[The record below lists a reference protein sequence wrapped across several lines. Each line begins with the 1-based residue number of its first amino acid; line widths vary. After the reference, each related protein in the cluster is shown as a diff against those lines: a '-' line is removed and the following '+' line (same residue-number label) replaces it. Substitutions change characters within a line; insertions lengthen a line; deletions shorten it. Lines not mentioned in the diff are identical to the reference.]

1 MSNVNPITSTA
12 ATIAAQL
19 GETAPGARATI
30 WRTVR
35 TIGPE
40 RAQAFVT
47 QAQEVEANGGMLIP
61 DGSRRRTLGG
71 VFFYLVRTQIS
82 DEEAVAIN
90 VLWRG
95 AAQRRQLGVSVK
107 PPRRTTDTTAPP
119 APPPLPPFVWDEA
132 DPIIAEVTANIGEA
146 STVKVTV
153 IGRPT
158 QVVERQGVVV
168 VALRSMKA
176 PTLPKGLPPLPSIP
190 TNYMIFIQQ
199 KQWNKVQAAMQQP
212 DDALIVEGYPVHE
225 PRFAGIMV
233 YATQVTTKALQA
245 VKRKTEP
252 VPVHEGRATPA

>member
-1 MSNVNPITSTA
+1 MSNSNPITSTA
-12 ATIAAQL
+12 AAIAAQL
-19 GETAPGARATI
+19 GETAPAARATI

-40 RAQAFVT
+40 RAQAFV
-47 QAQEVEANGGMLIP
+47 AQTLEVEANGGLLVP

-95 AAQRRQLGVSVK
+95 AAQRRQLGVSLK
-107 PPRRTTDTTAPP
+107 PPRRTTNTATPAPP
-119 APPPLPPFVWDEA
+119 AAPSLPPFVWDEVDA
-132 DPIIAEVTANIGEA
+132 IIAELVANVQEA

-168 VALRSMKA
+168 VALRSMKV
-176 PTLPKGLPPLPSIP
+176 PTLPKGLPPLPATP

-199 KQWNKVQAAMQQP
+199 KQWTKVQAAMQNA
-212 DDALIVEGYPVHE
+212 DDALIVDGYPVHE
-225 PRFAGIMV
+225 PRFAGITV

-245 VKRKTEP
+245 AKRKEQTAS
-252 VPVHEGRATPA
+252 VNEG